1 MVFGNG
7 LGGIKMSRTYKDVNE
22 KYLTTPRLKTHHIR
36 IERKRFNL
44 NFDMMMT
51 KQEIE
56 NLQALR
62 IKF

>member
-1 MVFGNG
+1 
-7 LGGIKMSRTYKDVNE
+7 MSRTYKDVNE

-56 NLQALR
+56 SVQALR